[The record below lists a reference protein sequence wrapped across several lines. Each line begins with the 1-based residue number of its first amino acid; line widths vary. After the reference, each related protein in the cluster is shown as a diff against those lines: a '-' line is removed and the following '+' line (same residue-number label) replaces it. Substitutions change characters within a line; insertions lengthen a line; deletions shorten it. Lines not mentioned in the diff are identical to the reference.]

1 MKFLMELMGLGDNNS
16 LGKSI
21 DDARKNLNKLKKH
34 SNKDIRKTA
43 ITALS
48 CLDNIETNTNVLQTD
63 GYSLLNYLQQLANP
77 NISQS
82 TLLGICDAIGTYDDS
97 EDE

>member
-1 MKFLMELMGLGDNNS
+1 MELMSLGDDNS
-16 LGKSI
+16 LGKSL
-21 DDARKNLNKLKKH
+21 DDALKNLNKLKKH
-34 SNKDIRKTA
+34 SNKEVKKAA
-43 ITALS
+43 IAALS

-77 NISQS
+77 NISQN